1 MSRIGKQPI
10 LVPEGVNVI
19 IEDLSVQ
26 VKGPKGALSVDI
38 HKDMNLDLKD
48 NTLLVS
54 RPSDDRLHK
63 SLHGTTRMIL
73 MNCINGVSDGFEKE
87 LEIVDHPEYE
97 GEKQAKNMWTYS
109 DTKIVP
115 LLVKAVQELSEQ
127 NKVLEK
133 RIEQLE
139 K

>member
-63 SLHGTTRMIL
+63 SLHGTTRM
-73 MNCINGVSDGFEKE
+73 
-87 LEIVDHPEYE
+87 
-97 GEKQAKNMWTYS
+97 
-109 DTKIVP
+109 
-115 LLVKAVQELSEQ
+115 LS
-127 NKVLEK
+127 L
-133 RIEQLE
+133 IHI
-139 K
+139 